1 MLLNFYNI
9 TVYMK
14 GHLNERNPDL
24 RIFSRNICRFSLW
37 IQLNW
42 KVRIKIFYLS
52 FVSRETK
59 VAKVAEKLCLV

>member
-9 TVYMK
+9 TVYVK
-14 GHLNERNPDL
+14 GHLNERNADL

-52 FVSRETK
+52 RETK